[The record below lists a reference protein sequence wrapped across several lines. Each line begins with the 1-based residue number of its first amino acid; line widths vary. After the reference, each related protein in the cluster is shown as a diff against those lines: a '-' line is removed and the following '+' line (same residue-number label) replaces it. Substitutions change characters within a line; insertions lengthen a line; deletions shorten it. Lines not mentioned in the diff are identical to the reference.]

1 MSTKAE
7 IFGIYLKKLRGK
19 KSQGEIAAAIE
30 KTAMYISNIE
40 NGKNNPP
47 DEIQLKK
54 IANVLKLSNEKY
66 LELIDKAAWARGTV
80 AQDICDKLCKYEDL
94 RQIIRTITPDIIQQL
109 TTLADKKSTFSRLS
123 LPASAEIGES
133 KQ

>member
-1 MSTKAE
+1 MLTD
-7 IFGIYLKKLRGK
+7 I
-19 KSQGEIAAAIE
+19 EIAQNCEME
-30 KTAMYISNIE
+30 KIT
-40 NGKNNPP
+40 
-47 DEIQLKK
+47 K
-54 IANVLKLSNEKY
+54 IAGKLDIDEKY

-109 TTLADKKSTFSRLS
+109 KTLADKKSTFSRLS